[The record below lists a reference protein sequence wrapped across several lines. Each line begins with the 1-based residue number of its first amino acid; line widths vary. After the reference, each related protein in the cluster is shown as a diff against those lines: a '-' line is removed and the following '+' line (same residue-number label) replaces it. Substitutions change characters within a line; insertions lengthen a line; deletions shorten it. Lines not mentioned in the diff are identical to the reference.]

1 MRAHHIGLCVL
12 VCLGVWWGVT
22 QTESADPAPLVATIA
37 AEFPT
42 APPPLVL
49 IHGIR
54 PLLPC
59 DGHLLPPDP
68 VPYYQDQYWRRLDQD
83 LAAVGFSLTYAMI
96 ESDLCHTVAIEENV
110 PYLIDAIDRALAK
123 NPGQEKVVLIAHSM
137 GGLISRAYIENPSLY
152 RDDVAAIY
160 TLGVPHLG
168 TSVAALVGLIG
179 EFWGSQTLAF
189 ACREDGLSQEALCQF
204 ADDESDPTFQEA
216 YELGFRGS
224 ETFNATYAERAPGV
238 TYHLIGG
245 DVANILDRGVIGA
258 IIGLI
263 LDGPDD
269 GIVPLGSSLGVA
281 SLSGRVP
288 PMTEALD
295 RLETYELHVSEFT
308 IGNLEG
314 KDYSYFTRNIGL
326 IDPDSVP
333 PQTFTLCLQPSLARR
348 DTALG
353 HVCGGV
359 SPAPA
364 WTRRLATTGRPWVQT
379 SPESRHL
386 TAGVPQSWSFGLDGG
401 PAAIVARSRSGALT
415 LALRDPDGR
424 LVTDEAVLFIGDGQG
439 GVYILP
445 DTRPGVWQLQA
456 QAVAALEVT
465 TYALMDSPVH
475 LAAATDADGWYQP
488 GAPIALTAALAGSIR
503 QATVTAELSAPMPQ
517 QQVTLIQGVDGIYRG
532 ALTAPTQAGYAAI
545 VVRAEGVT
553 QGGIPFRRQ
562 HEGVVQVAPDTVW
575 LTGDFAT
582 GTAPSLL
589 KATAHPDLVITVGVE
604 TSAAGVYGL
613 SADLVDAR
621 GRVAAHSN
629 NFAALPVGPGQLS
642 LRFRG
647 AGLREASGALALTHV
662 NLFDYSHGGLLVAR
676 DRNNVYQFSPASLSA
691 PLVATQLSAPRNLT
705 TSAGHT
711 CSADNPGPY
720 LPGSLINLTWQ
731 YTPDTNLTY
740 PAWLEAY
747 VVDAPD
753 AWQVQAQNAPP
764 LDAGGYA
771 RPPVAQAC
779 TGGVAYWGLP
789 EPHFTAD
796 NDQAPPLNLLD
807 ICDLRVDLLPAAG
820 SMTGL
825 WGDRAFPRQSF
836 ETAFPPPA
844 WGIYETGTGLSDG
857 GVVQRRLTDEA
868 GMHLGVAQADLEGG
882 GLLGV
887 SFGNAREWLVLP
899 PHLAAPGEQLIFWQ
913 RRIPELIPR
922 YDYTG
927 VWISTGGGVPSG
939 SGGDFVELAPLAPA
953 PTDYWQQVTLDLSA
967 YAGQTVYLA
976 FYQLTRDD
984 NILLPDYTDDWLIDD
999 VTIYRTQPYTF
1010 TVRYVVSADVNRQ
1023 CPGSPTV
1030 GLSSALDP
1038 QAGLSGLALSD
1049 LTGPNISRAGCDIS
1063 QACPMPVGQL
1073 VLTVSANGVC
1083 PGVTTLNVPV
1093 TNQTVTYCYAVANN
1107 GPTQVRKYRLTDPE
1121 LGLNNRLLNA
1131 PLINPGETRPIF
1143 QKTITYNGNIG
1154 ACYTNG
1160 ARVRAFTP
1168 TGFGQPQGSGADALF
1183 TATTY
1188 NFLHTTPNNATR
1200 VCIIGP

>member
-1 MRAHHIGLCVL
+1 MRARHSWLCVL
-12 VCLGVWWGVT
+12 VCLGVLWGVT
-22 QTESADPAPLVATIA
+22 LAESADPVSLTATIA
-37 AEFPT
+37 AEFSA

-83 LAAVGFSLTYAMI
+83 LAAAGFSLTYAMI
-96 ESDLCHTVAIEENV
+96 ESDLCHTVSIEENV

-137 GGLISRAYIENPSLY
+137 GGLISRAYIENPGLY

-160 TLGVPHLG
+160 TLGAPHLG
-168 TSVAALVGLIG
+168 TSVAALAGLIG

-189 ACREDGLSQEALCQF
+189 ACSEDGLSQEALCQF

-245 DVANILDRGVIGA
+245 DVANILDRGAIGA

-295 RLETYELHVSEFT
+295 RIETYELHVSEFA

-326 IDPDSVP
+326 LNPDSVP
-333 PQTFTLCLQPSLARR
+333 PQTFTYCLQSSLARR

-353 HVCGGV
+353 HVCGAV
-359 SPAPA
+359 SAVDA
-364 WTRRLATTGRPWVQT
+364 WAQRVASGRPWVQT
-379 SPESRHL
+379 PPDLRHL
-386 TAGVPQSWSFGLDGG
+386 AAGVTHSWPVGLEGG
-401 PAAIVARSRSGALT
+401 PAAIVARSRGGALNLT
-415 LALRDPDGR
+415 LRDPAGQMVSRD
-424 LVTDEAVLFIGDGQG
+424 AAHFIGDAHG
-439 GVYILP
+439 GVYFLA
-445 DTRPGVWQLQA
+445 DARPGVWQVQA
-456 QAVAALEVT
+456 QAVAAADVT
-465 TYALMDSPVH
+465 IYALLDSPVR
-475 LAAATDADGWYQP
+475 LAAATDAGGWYQP
-488 GAPIALTAALAGSIR
+488 GAPIAISAALAGDIL
-503 QATVTAELSAPMPQ
+503 QATLMAELSTPAER
-517 QQVTLIQGVDGIYRG
+517 QQVTLNRGDDGIYRG
-532 ALTAPTQAGYAAI
+532 LLTAPTRSGYAAL
-545 VVRAEGVT
+545 VVRAEGISHSGV
-553 QGGIPFRRQ
+553 PFERRR
-562 HEGVVQVAPDTVW
+562 EGVVQVATDTVR
-575 LTGDFAT
+575 LTGAFSAENS
-582 GTAPSLL
+582 PSLL
-589 KATAHPDLVITVGVE
+589 KTAAYPDLVVHIGLASSTP
-604 TSAAGVYGL
+604 GVYGL
-613 SADLVDAR
+613 SADLIDAS
-621 GRVAAHSN
+621 GRVVAHSN
-629 NFAALPVGPGQLS
+629 NFATLPAGTDKLS

-647 AGLREASGALALTHV
+647 DSLPTATGVLTLSHV
-662 NLFDYSHGGLLVAR
+662 NLFDYSHGGLLAAR
-676 DRNNVYQFSPASLSA
+676 DLNGIYQFSPARLTPPQATAPSQASRSLPTA
-691 PLVATQLSAPRNLT
+691 V
-705 TSAGHT
+705 GHT

-720 LPGSLINLTWQ
+720 APGSLINLTWQ
-731 YTPDTNLTY
+731 FTPDTTLAY

-753 AWQVQAQNAPP
+753 AWQVQDQSAPP
-764 LDAGGYA
+764 PDAGGYA
-771 RPPVAQAC
+771 RPLTAQAC
-779 TGGVAYWGLP
+779 AGGLAYWGLP

-796 NDQAPPLNLLD
+796 NDQAPPLNLLG
-807 ICDLRVDLLPAAG
+807 ICDLRVDQLPASG

-825 WGDRAFPRQSF
+825 WGDRAFPRESF
-836 ETAFPPPA
+836 ELTFPPPG
-844 WGIYETGTGLSDG
+844 WGVYETGTGLSDG

-868 GMHLGVAQADLEGG
+868 GIHVGVAQADLEGG

-887 SFGNAREWLVLP
+887 SFGNAREWLVMP
-899 PHLAAPGEQLIFWQ
+899 PHRVSAGEQLIFWQ

-927 VWISTGGGVPSG
+927 VWVSTGGGVPTG

-953 PTDYWQQVTLDLSA
+953 PDDNWQQVTLDLSA

-984 NILLPDYTDDWLIDD
+984 NLLFPDYTDDWLIDD
-999 VTIYRTQPYTF
+999 VTIYRAEPYTF
-1010 TVRYVVSADVNRQ
+1010 TARYVVSADAGYQ

-1030 GLSSALDP
+1030 GLTSALDP
-1038 QAGLSGLALSD
+1038 QAGLSGLALGD
-1049 LTGPNISRAGCDIS
+1049 LAGPNVSRAGCNIS
-1063 QACPMPVGQL
+1063 QACPLPAGQL
-1073 VLTVSANGVC
+1073 LLTVSANGVC
-1083 PGVTTLNVPV
+1083 PGVTALNVPV

-1107 GPTQVRKYRLTDPE
+1107 GPTQLRKYRLTDPE
-1121 LGLNNRLLNA
+1121 LGLNNRLFNA
-1131 PLINPGETRPIF
+1131 PLINPGQTRPIF

-1154 ACYTNG
+1154 ACYNNG
-1160 ARVRAFTP
+1160 ARVRAYTP
-1168 TGFGQPQGSGADALF
+1168 TGFGQPQGTNADVPF
-1183 TATTY
+1183 STTSY
-1188 NFLHTTPNNATR
+1188 DFLHTTPNNATR
-1200 VCIIGP
+1200 VCITAP